1 MLEVLSPARK
11 PEPGNRMEEDT
22 RNISLDDSAQKLFEE
37 LGGIEKRKEFR
48 AEGLPDRLAESLQE
62 EQRKLDN
69 QRVLL
74 VESVHL
80 LSSYFLDARFLKG
93 ENTEKDLFQQFVRN
107 LLKLGE
113 IPEKSRTILVRFRGF
128 PSDTGTSENVDYEIL
143 FGSLTVDFDI
153 IPGIIKRLGF
163 RMSHLTDQARRAFG
177 VLLDQGLYS
186 IYLEL
191 PDRIPAKLQ
200 ELRASLQIISRV
212 GEALQAGRPIL
223 FDRKEQQARLPIVLD
238 EKNKPDPNLTLVA
251 GLNGLKPEAMQAL
264 VKKIDAWMQQNAA
277 KGSGQHYTSIFNAI
291 YGVKSLRQKLIK
303 PPIEVNSIKWLMTDK
318 EQEAFSKEKAQV
330 AQLVIEKYGQSP
342 QQTARVLKSVYGN
355 DFDRINSQHLGQR
368 LHLSSGLL
376 TTIGEKPQNQGIKNE
391 VMDNIKTR
399 LELVRDEVYE
409 DLLIDPDQSE
419 AVSDAKA
426 SLIGRLNSQLHKM
439 VTFFKRRSS
448 TRQKLK
454 TIVHKAINF
463 DAQDY
468 DTLAKD
474 FDISVEDAKD
484 LIEMLKECFDAE
496 GRFVRGAFARIIPA
510 FARYERKIFEFLW
523 HYLKEAIHQQ
533 DRIAFLNS
541 LQVLTARMQQPK
553 RAFRILLA
561 DFCRDPARVGFSD
574 SKALMLSILIVRKY
588 NKELIDIEITP
599 EDVLL
604 VKEGLDEEVAKYAS
618 WKIDQD
624 QEKFFEKIRTI
635 HARVKDALDATDPDA
650 APFPLRY
657 LLGLEREAYIF
668 LILIGGK
675 TGQSVIRSAMQEYG
689 HPQSEVYRLRHSR
702 DLLPAL
708 LQNLRV
714 LIRGLGRVGSSA
726 DLAALN
732 EIRTQSNAFLELG
745 KGSKHKETIK
755 HILQWLDKARDS
767 IIHRGT

>member
-1 MLEVLSPARK
+1 MD
-11 PEPGNRMEEDT
+11 DT
-22 RNISLDDSAQKLFEE
+22 RNVSLDDSARELFEE
-37 LGGIEKRKEFR
+37 LGGIEKRKQFKAGES
-48 AEGLPDRLAESLQE
+48 PDRLAEGLAE

-74 VESVHL
+74 VETVHL

-93 ENTEKDLFQQFVRN
+93 EDTEKDLFQLFAQN
-107 LLKLGE
+107 LIKVGHT
-113 IPEKSRTILVRFRGF
+113 PEKSQTILIRFRGF
-128 PSDTGTSENVDYEIL
+128 PSDPDTAENVDYEIL
-143 FGSLTVDFDI
+143 FGNISVDFDI

-163 RMSHLTDQARRAFG
+163 RMSHLTDQAQRAFG
-177 VLLDQGLYS
+177 VLLDQELYN

-191 PDRIPAKLQ
+191 PGRMPAKLQ
-200 ELRASLQIISRV
+200 QLRTSLQIISRFV
-212 GEALQAGRPIL
+212 EAVKSGQPIIFTRKGKRAGLPAIV
-223 FDRKEQQARLPIVLD
+223 DEQ
-238 EKNKPDPNLTLVA
+238 NKPDLNLTLVA

-264 VKKIDAWMQQNAA
+264 VKKIDDWMQRSATRKA
-277 KGSGQHYTSIFNAI
+277 GQHYTSIFNAI

-303 PPIEVNSIKWLMTDK
+303 PPIEVNSVKWLMVDK
-318 EQEAFSKEKAQV
+318 DQEAFSKEKAQV
-330 AQLVIEKYGQSP
+330 AKLVVKNYGQSP

-399 LELVRDEVYE
+399 LELVRDDVYE
-409 DLLIDPDQSE
+409 DLQIGPADGED
-419 AVSDAKA
+419 VSDAQE
-426 SLIGRLNSQLHKM
+426 SLFGRLHTHLHKM
-439 VTFFKRRSS
+439 VTFFKRRST

-454 TIVHKAINF
+454 TIVYKAINF
-463 DAQDY
+463 DSQDY

-474 FDISVEDAKD
+474 FDITVDDAKD
-484 LIEMLKECFDAE
+484 LIAMLKECFNAE
-496 GRFVRGAFARIIPA
+496 GRFIRGAFARIIPA
-510 FARYERKIFEFLW
+510 FAQYERKIFEFLW

-574 SKALMLSILIVRKY
+574 SKAIMLSILIVRKY

-604 VKEGLDEEVAKYAS
+604 VKEGLDEEVAQYAS

-624 QEKFFEKIRTI
+624 QEKFFEKIQTI
-635 HARVKDALDATDPDA
+635 HTKLQEALDETDPDA
-650 APFPLRY
+650 YPLPLRY

-668 LILIGGK
+668 LTLIGGN
-675 TGQSVIRSAMQEYG
+675 TSRSIIRSAMQAYG
-689 HPQSEVYRLRHSR
+689 NPQSEIYHLNQSA
-702 DLLPAL
+702 DYLPVL

-714 LIRGLGRVGSSA
+714 IIRGLGRVGASA
-726 DLAALN
+726 DLATLN
-732 EIRTQSNAFLELG
+732 EIRTKNEAFLHLG
-745 KGSKHKETIK
+745 KGPKHKDAIK
-755 HILQWLDKARDS
+755 NMMQWVEKSRDNL
-767 IIHRGT
+767 IHKGA

>member
-1 MLEVLSPARK
+1 
-11 PEPGNRMEEDT
+11 MEET
-22 RNISLDDSAQKLFEE
+22 RNVSLDDSAKKLFEE
-37 LGGIEKRKEFR
+37 LGGIEKRKKFKAGES
-48 AEGLPDRLAESLQE
+48 PDRLAESLQE

-69 QRVLL
+69 QRALL
-74 VESVHL
+74 VETVHL

-93 ENTEKDLFQQFVRN
+93 EDTEKDLFQQFAQN
-107 LLKLGE
+107 LIKVGQT
-113 IPEKSRTILVRFRGF
+113 PEKSQTILVRLRGF
-128 PSDTGTSENVDYEIL
+128 PSDPNTAENVDYEIL
-143 FGSLTVDFDI
+143 FGSITVDFDI

-177 VLLDQGLYS
+177 VLLDQGFYN

-191 PDRIPAKLQ
+191 PGRLPPKLQ
-200 ELRASLQIISRV
+200 QLRSSLQIISRF
-212 GEALQAGRPIL
+212 GEATKSGQPIV
-223 FDRKEQQARLPIVLD
+223 FDRKGKQASLPVVLD

-264 VKKIDAWMQQNAA
+264 VKKIDAWMQRSAD
-277 KGSGQHYTSIFNAI
+277 KRSGRHYTSIFNAI
-291 YGVKSLRQKLIK
+291 YGVKSLRQKLVK
-303 PPIEVNSIKWLMTDK
+303 PPIEVNSVKWLMVDK
-318 EQEAFSKEKAQV
+318 DQEVFSKEKAQV
-330 AQLVIEKYGQSP
+330 AKLVVENYGQSP

-355 DFDRINSQHLGQR
+355 DYDRINSQHLGQR

-376 TTIGEKPQNQGIKNE
+376 TTIGEKPQDQGIKNE

-409 DLLIDPDQSE
+409 DLQIGPAEGEADPD
-419 AVSDAKA
+419 AKE
-426 SLIGRLNSQLHKM
+426 SLFGRLHTQLHKM
-439 VTFFKRRSS
+439 ATFFKRRST
-448 TRQKLK
+448 TRQKIK
-454 TIVHKAINF
+454 TIVYKAINF

-474 FDISVEDAKD
+474 FDITVDEAKD
-484 LIEMLKECFDAE
+484 LIEMLKECFNAE
-496 GRFVRGAFARIIPA
+496 GRFIRGAFAQIIPA

-541 LQVLTARMQQPK
+541 LQVLTARMHQPK

-624 QEKFFEKIRTI
+624 QEKFFEKIQTI
-635 HARVKDALDATDPDA
+635 HTRLKEALDETDPDA
-650 APFPLRY
+650 YPLPLRY
-657 LLGLEREAYIF
+657 LLGMEREAYIF
-668 LILIGGK
+668 LTLIGGN
-675 TGQSVIRSAMQEYG
+675 TCRSIIRSALQEYG
-689 HPQSEVYRLRHSR
+689 NPQADIYHLNQSPDY
-702 DLLPAL
+702 LPVL

-714 LIRGLGRVGSSA
+714 VIRGLGRVGASA
-726 DLAALN
+726 DLATLN
-732 EIRTQSNAFLELG
+732 EIRSKSEAFMGLG
-745 KGSKHKETIK
+745 KGSKHKDAITNIM
-755 HILQWLDKARDS
+755 QWIEKSRDS
-767 IIHRGT
+767 IIHRGS

>member
-1 MLEVLSPARK
+1 MD
-11 PEPGNRMEEDT
+11 DT
-22 RNISLDDSAQKLFEE
+22 RNVSLDDSAQELFEE
-37 LGGIEKRKEFR
+37 LGGIEKRKQFKAGES
-48 AEGLPDRLAESLQE
+48 PDRLAESLQE

-74 VESVHL
+74 VETVHL

-93 ENTEKDLFQQFVRN
+93 EDTEKDLFQQFAQN
-107 LLKLGE
+107 LIKVSQT
-113 IPEKSRTILVRFRGF
+113 PEKSQTILVRFRGF
-128 PSDTGTSENVDYEIL
+128 PSDPDTAENVDYEIL
-143 FGSLTVDFDI
+143 FGNITVDFDI

-163 RMSHLTDQARRAFG
+163 RMSHLTDQAQRAFG
-177 VLLDQGLYS
+177 VLLDQGLYN

-191 PDRIPAKLQ
+191 PGRMPAKLQ
-200 ELRASLQIISRV
+200 QLRTSLQIISRFV
-212 GEALQAGRPIL
+212 EAIKAKQPII
-223 FDRKEQQARLPIVLD
+223 FDRKGKRVSLPVVLD

-251 GLNGLKPEAMQAL
+251 GLNGLKPEVMQAM
-264 VKKIDAWMQQNAA
+264 VKKIDAWMQRSASA
-277 KGSGQHYTSIFNAI
+277 KSGQHYTSIFNAI

-303 PPIEVNSIKWLMTDK
+303 PPIEVNSVKWLMVDK
-318 EQEAFSKEKAQV
+318 DQEAFSREKAQV
-330 AQLVIEKYGQSP
+330 ARLVVENYGKSP

-376 TTIGEKPQNQGIKNE
+376 TTIGEKPQDQGIKNE
-391 VMDNIKTR
+391 VIDNIKNR

-409 DLLIDPDQSE
+409 DLQIAPAEGED
-419 AVSDAKA
+419 VSDAKE
-426 SLIGRLNSQLHKM
+426 SLFGRLHAGLHKM
-439 VTFFKRRSS
+439 VSFFKRRSS

-454 TIVHKAINF
+454 TIVYKAINF

-474 FDISVEDAKD
+474 FDITVDDAKD
-484 LIEMLKECFDAE
+484 LIEMLKECFNAD
-496 GRFVRGAFARIIPA
+496 GRFIRGAFARIIPS
-510 FARYERKIFEFLW
+510 FAQYERKIFEFLW

-561 DFCRDPARVGFSD
+561 DFCRDPSRVGYSD
-574 SKALMLSILIVRKY
+574 SKAIMLSILIVRKY

-624 QEKFFEKIRTI
+624 QEKFFEKIQII
-635 HARVKDALDATDPDA
+635 HTKLKEALDETDPDNY
-650 APFPLRY
+650 PLPLRY
-657 LLGLEREAYIF
+657 LVGLEREAYIF
-668 LILIGGK
+668 LTLIGGN
-675 TGQSVIRSAMQEYG
+675 TSRSIIRSAMQEYG
-689 HPQSEVYRLRHSR
+689 NPQSEVYQLNQSP
-702 DLLPAL
+702 DYLPVL

-714 LIRGLGRVGSSA
+714 IIRGLGRVGTSA

-732 EIRTQSNAFLELG
+732 EVRAQTEAFIGMG
-745 KGSKHKETIK
+745 KGSKHKDAIK
-755 HILQWLDKARDS
+755 NIMQWVEKSRDS
-767 IIHRGT
+767 IIHTGS